1 VISELILVSGN
12 KWDIN
17 RGLKAGKFEA
27 LIISYPKLVE
37 NKFDGKKDVFNIPLI
52 VNIESYEKRANY
64 YLYLSKA
71 KNQFDELEIK
81 YRYQDEKLRFGKD
94 QFIDRYCL
102 AEIAEGIKQPK
113 IVWLYKA

>member
-1 VISELILVSGN
+1 VISELILVAGN
-12 KWDIN
+12 RWDIN
-17 RGLKAGKFEA
+17 KSLKAGRFEA

-37 NKFDGKKDVFNIPLI
+37 SKFTGNKDVFNIPLI

-64 YLYLSKA
+64 YLQLSKA
-71 KNQFDELEIK
+71 KNQFDDLEIK
-81 YRYQDEKLRFGKD
+81 YRYQDEKLRFGKG

-102 AEIAEGIKQPK
+102 AEIADGLKQPK